1 MKKLK
6 YVFWLLL
13 IAFFGVIIYQNWDY
27 VTFVNDNLKLNLF
40 VYNKPIPPLTNGA
53 IIAICVGV
61 GVLITML
68 FYFASRYEA
77 YRAKKTIKTL
87 RNNIEESQKSMSE
100 LKQEV
105 ELLKGGSPA
114 PLTGIS
120 DSEESEESEESTPP
134 DSASAEEARS

>member
-13 IAFFGVIIYQNWDY
+13 IAFFAVIIYQNWDY

-53 IIAICVGV
+53 VIAICVGV

-68 FYFASRYEA
+68 FYLSSRYEA

-87 RNNIEESQKSMSE
+87 RNSMEESQKSISD
-100 LKQEV
+100 LKHEV

-114 PLTGIS
+114 PST
-120 DSEESEESEESTPP
+120 DPSEDEESTAP
-134 DSASAEEARS
+134 DSASAEQAQS

>member
-13 IAFFGVIIYQNWDY
+13 IAFLGVVIYQNWDY
-27 VTFVNDNLKLNLF
+27 VNFVNDNLKLNLF
-40 VYNKPIPPLTNGA
+40 VYNKPIPPLTNGV

-68 FYFASRYEA
+68 FYLGSRYEA

-87 RNNIEESQKSMSE
+87 RSSIEESKKSISE

-114 PLTGIS
+114 PATYPTEG
-120 DSEESEESEESTPP
+120 EESAAP
-134 DSASAEEARS
+134 DSASAEQAPS

>member
-13 IAFFGVIIYQNWDY
+13 IAFFGVVIYQNWDY
-27 VTFVNDNLKLNLF
+27 VNFVNENLKLNLF

-61 GVLITML
+61 SVLITML
-68 FYFASRYEA
+68 FYLASRYEA
-77 YRAKKTIKTL
+77 YRAKKTVKTL
-87 RNNIEESQKSMSE
+87 RNSMEESKKSISE

-114 PLTGIS
+114 PPTDPSGGEQG
-120 DSEESEESEESTPP
+120 DKNPAP
-134 DSASAEEARS
+134 DSASTEQAPS

>member
-6 YVFWLLL
+6 YLFWLLL
-13 IAFFGVIIYQNWDY
+13 IAFFGVVIYQNWDY
-27 VTFVNDNLKLNLF
+27 VTFVNENLKLNLF

-68 FYFASRYEA
+68 FYLASRYEA
-77 YRAKKTIKTL
+77 YRAKKAIKTL
-87 RNNIEESQKSMSE
+87 RNSMEESKKSISD
-100 LKQEV
+100 LKREV

-114 PLTGIS
+114 PAT
-120 DSEESEESEESTPP
+120 DPSEGEESTAP
-134 DSASAEEARS
+134 DSTSAEQAPS

>member
-27 VTFVNDNLKLNLF
+27 VTTVNDSLKLNLF

-68 FYFASRYEA
+68 FYLASRYEA

-87 RNNIEESQKSMSE
+87 RSSMEESKKSISE

-114 PLTGIS
+114 LPTDPSGG
-120 DSEESEESEESTPP
+120 EEGQESTAP
-134 DSASAEEARS
+134 DSASAEQAPS

>member
-6 YVFWLLL
+6 YLFWLLL
-13 IAFFGVIIYQNWDY
+13 IAFFGVVIYQNWDY

-53 IIAICVGV
+53 VIAICVGV

-68 FYFASRYEA
+68 FYLSSRYEA

-87 RNNIEESQKSMSE
+87 RNSMEESQKSISD
-100 LKQEV
+100 LKHEV

-114 PLTGIS
+114 PST
-120 DSEESEESEESTPP
+120 DPSEDEESTAP
-134 DSASAEEARS
+134 DSASAEQAQS

>member
-13 IAFFGVIIYQNWDY
+13 IAFFGVIIYQNWYY
-27 VTFVNDNLKLNLF
+27 VTTVNDNLKLNLF

-68 FYFASRYEA
+68 FYLASRYEV
-77 YRAKKTIKTL
+77 YRAKKTIKAL
-87 RNNIEESQKSMSE
+87 RNSMEESKKSVSE

-114 PLTGIS
+114 SPT
-120 DSEESEESEESTPP
+120 DPSEGQESTAP
-134 DSASAEEARS
+134 DNASAEQAPS